1 MTKFIT
7 TIQLL
12 NATEK
17 DYNELHRELEKQ
29 SFKEKR
35 KESKDAVPGQRQYKT
50 EGNVSIQDVTGTILK
65 AAYKTGK
72 QFSFTIIK
80 NKPFQR

>member
-1 MTKFIT
+1 MTKFTT

-12 NATEK
+12 DATEK
-17 DYNELHRELEKQ
+17 DYNNLHQELEKQ
-29 SFKEKR
+29 SFKEKK
-35 KESKDAVPGQRQYKT
+35 KESKNYVTLERQYKK
-50 EGNVSIQDVTGTILK
+50 EGNVSIQDVTGSILK

-80 NKPFQR
+80 NKPLHG